1 MDSLH
6 NIYSEGV
13 NILKAAGIAEAQ
25 LDARLLLEYV
35 TAADQNAL
43 LVHGDDIVPS
53 GKIIEFMEL
62 INKRAKRIPL
72 QHLVGSTCFMGLD
85 FIVDEHVLIPRQ
97 DTECLVEEALIYGND
112 GDRILDMCT
121 GSGCILLSI
130 MHYKNDI
137 EGFGIDI
144 SEDALFIAKK
154 NAEKCDFA
162 EGQDKIHFIKSDL
175 FSELSDEYKESF
187 DMIVSNPPYIPPKVI
202 ETLEPEVR
210 DYEPRIALD
219 GGIDGLDFYRKI
231 TKGAVEYLKKG
242 GYLLYEIGYDQAN
255 AVKNIM
261 EEMGFKEV
269 RVFKDL
275 AGLDRVVSGYL

>member
-35 TAADQNAL
+35 TAADQNTL

-53 GKIIEFMEL
+53 GKITEFMEL

-72 QHLVGSTCFMGLD
+72 QHLVGSVGFMGLD
-85 FIVDEHVLIPRQ
+85 FIVNEHVLIPRQ

-219 GGIDGLDFYRKI
+219 GGTDGLEFYRRI
-231 TKGAVEYLKKG
+231 TEGATSYLKKG

-269 RVFKDL
+269 RVIKDL